1 MKADNIYTG
10 YTDFLRD
17 RQFIQWQLMPDEAL
31 NSYWDDFL
39 GQHPE
44 LEKEMQRAVAYL
56 KKQGMNKSDLTENE
70 RTELLK
76 RIQKTIRQEKTIKKR
91 KLFWYSSAAAV
102 AILLVAIGIS
112 LFYSPA
118 KHAGLHD
125 KELIIGELLSNQD
138 IQLVTSEESI
148 SFQNDVEVT
157 LNEAG
162 TAEIIQ
168 SNKESSTIQIARD
181 KLNSLIVPYGKRT
194 TLTLADGSKV
204 WLNSGSVLEFPA
216 QFGGKNREIRLTSGE
231 MYIEVSPDKEKAF
244 HVQTVNFSVQVYG
257 TKFNISTYSGSPQ
270 SVVLVEGSVGLQSKG
285 HKELFITPS
294 EKAVY
299 SGSGTFDTQNVDVD
313 QYISWKDGYL
323 SFDKT
328 PMTEVLRQIGR
339 YYNLSFD
346 FENDVN
352 LQKRT
357 CTGKIYLSDNLDN
370 VMTTIALLSSTKYE
384 KQDNKIYITNKN
396 HLTDMPMSREPI

>member
-1 MKADNIYTG
+1 MK
-10 YTDFLRD
+10 FLSD

-31 NSYWDDFL
+31 NSYWSDFL
-39 GQHPE
+39 KQHPE
-44 LEKEMQRAVAYL
+44 QEKEMQRAIVYL
-56 KKQGMNKSDLTENE
+56 KRHGINKSDLSDAE
-70 RTELLK
+70 RTGLLK
-76 RIQKTIRQEKTIKKR
+76 KIQKTIARKKR
-91 KLFWYSSAAAV
+91 KLLWYSSGAAV
-102 AILLVAIGIS
+102 ILLLIGFS
-112 LFYSPA
+112 LLHSPEE
-118 KHAGLHD
+118 HTDLPD
-125 KELIIGELLSNQD
+125 KELIVGELLSSQD
-138 IQLVTSEESI
+138 IQLITSEESI

-157 LNEAG
+157 LNKEG

-168 SNKESSTIQIARD
+168 SNNESSTIQIARD
-181 KLNSLIVPYGKRT
+181 KFNSLIVPYGKRT

-231 MYIEVSPDKEKAF
+231 MYIEVAPDDEKAF
-244 HVQTVNFSVQVYG
+244 RVQTAHFSVQVYG

-285 HKELFITPS
+285 RKELFISPS

-299 SGSGTFDTQNVDVD
+299 SENGAFDTQIVDVA

-370 VMTTIALLSSTKYE
+370 VMTTVALLSSTKYE
-384 KQDNKIYITNKN
+384 KQEKKIYITNK
-396 HLTDMPMSREPI
+396 TDLPMKKDPI